1 MALQCMGFVVCM
13 WLRVRGLLLLMLLLG
28 AGACTTMMWEGNS
41 SKDYAY
47 AFKTVQADRL
57 VSFGKIHEPGQEVQ
71 YVLVGEQHVYV
82 IAEGNKEIQQV
93 LGLVQN
99 PRALQLVTSQ
109 DKAIKLGL
117 SPQIGADGQA
127 QFVGKLQLQYTIPN
141 SDEAQLAA
149 WKELP
154 YYKMRPQTEQTV
166 FHSSIRVFVEPHTLD
181 SHLSKIGN
189 TTAIPGQYQILLGS
203 YETTTTVDVLQVLN
217 NALATPFTLAA
228 DLVTLPIGVV
238 NQGVGKGMQQL
249 SQ

>member
-1 MALQCMGFVVCM
+1 M
-13 WLRVRGLLLLMLLLG
+13 WLKMRGLLLLMLSLG

-57 VSFGKIHEPGQEVQ
+57 VSFGKLQEAGQVEQ

-82 IAEGNKEIQQV
+82 ITEGNREIQQV

-99 PRALQLVTSQ
+99 PQALQLVTSQ

-154 YYKMRPQTEQTV
+154 YYKMRPQAEQTV
-166 FHSSIRVFVEPHTLD
+166 FTSSIRVFVEPYALD
-181 SHLSKIGN
+181 SRVNKIGS
-189 TTAIPGQYQILLGS
+189 TTAIPGKYQILLGS
-203 YETTTTVDVLQVLN
+203 YETTTTIDVLQVLN
-217 NALATPFTLAA
+217 NAFATPFTLAA

-238 NQGVGKGMQQL
+238 NQGISKTIY
-249 SQ
+249 

>member
-1 MALQCMGFVVCM
+1 MQYGFSQKLV
-13 WLRVRGLLLLMLLLG
+13 LLILILFLN
-28 AGACTTMMWEGNS
+28 ACTTMMWEGNS

-57 VSFGKIHEPGQEVQ
+57 VSFGKLQEAGQVEQ

-82 IAEGNKEIQQV
+82 ITEGNREIQQV

-99 PRALQLVTSQ
+99 PSALQLVTSQ

-154 YYKMRPQTEQTV
+154 YYKMRPQAEQTV
-166 FHSSIRVFVEPHTLD
+166 FTSSIRVFVEPYALD
-181 SHLSKIGN
+181 SRVNQIGS
-189 TTAIPGQYQILLGS
+189 TTAIPGKYQILLGS
-203 YETTTTVDVLQVLN
+203 HETTTTWDVLQVLN
-217 NALATPFTLAA
+217 NAFATPFTLAA

-238 NQGVGKGMQQL
+238 NQGISK
-249 SQ
+249 SKY

>member
-1 MALQCMGFVVCM
+1 M
-13 WLRVRGLLLLMLLLG
+13 WLRVRGLLLLILLLG
-28 AGACTTMMWEGNS
+28 VSACTTMMWEGNS

-57 VSFGKIHEPGQEVQ
+57 VSFGKLQEAGQEAQ

-82 IAEGNKEIQQV
+82 ITEGNKKIQQV

-99 PRALQLVTSQ
+99 PQALQLVTSQ

-154 YYKMRPQTEQTV
+154 YYKMRPQAEQTV
-166 FHSSIRVFVEPHTLD
+166 FTSSIRVFVEPYALD
-181 SHLSKIGN
+181 SRVNQIGS
-189 TTAIPGQYQILLGS
+189 TTAIPGKYQILLGS
-203 YETTTTVDVLQVLN
+203 YETTTTWDVLQVLN
-217 NALATPFTLAA
+217 NAFATPFTLAA

-238 NQGVGKGMQQL
+238 NQGISKTIY
-249 SQ
+249 

>member
-1 MALQCMGFVVCM
+1 MQYGFSQKLV
-13 WLRVRGLLLLMLLLG
+13 LLILILFLN
-28 AGACTTMMWEGNS
+28 ACTTMMWEGNS

-57 VSFGKIHEPGQEVQ
+57 VSFGKLQEAGQVEQ

-82 IAEGNKEIQQV
+82 ITEGNREIQQV

-99 PRALQLVTSQ
+99 PSALQLVTSQ

-127 QFVGKLQLQYTIPN
+127 QFVGKIQLQYTIPN

-154 YYKMRPQTEQTV
+154 YYKMRPQAEQTV
-166 FHSSIRVFVEPHTLD
+166 FTSSIRVFVEPYALD
-181 SHLSKIGN
+181 SRVNQIGS
-189 TTAIPGQYQILLGS
+189 TTAIPGKYQILLGS

-217 NALATPFTLAA
+217 NAFATPFTLAA

-238 NQGVGKGMQQL
+238 NQGISKTIY
-249 SQ
+249 

>member
-1 MALQCMGFVVCM
+1 M
-13 WLRVRGLLLLMLLLG
+13 WLRVSNLLQLMLLLG
-28 AGACTTMMWEGNS
+28 ASACTTMMWEGNS

-47 AFKTVQADRL
+47 AFKIVQADRL
-57 VSFGKIHEPGQEVQ
+57 VSFGKLQEAGQEAQ

-82 IAEGNKEIQQV
+82 ITEGNKEIQQV

-99 PRALQLVTSQ
+99 PSALQLVTSQ

-141 SDEAQLAA
+141 SDESQLAA

-154 YYKMRPQTEQTV
+154 YYKMRPQAEQTV
-166 FHSSIRVFVEPHTLD
+166 FTSSIRVFVEPYALD
-181 SHLSKIGN
+181 SRVNQIGS
-189 TTAIPGQYQILLGS
+189 TTAIPGKYQILLGS

-217 NALATPFTLAA
+217 NAFATPFTLAA

-238 NQGVGKGMQQL
+238 NQGISKTIY
-249 SQ
+249 

>member
-1 MALQCMGFVVCM
+1 M
-13 WLRVRGLLLLMLLLG
+13 WLKMRGLFLLMLLLG
-28 AGACTTMMWEGNS
+28 TGACTTMMWEGNS

-99 PRALQLVTSQ
+99 PSALQLVTSQ

-154 YYKMRPQTEQTV
+154 YYKMRPQAEQTV
-166 FHSSIRVFVEPHTLD
+166 FTSSIRVFVEPYALD
-181 SHLSKIGN
+181 SRVNQIGS
-189 TTAIPGQYQILLGS
+189 TTAIPGKYQILLGS

-217 NALATPFTLAA
+217 NAFATPFTLAA

-238 NQGVGKGMQQL
+238 NQGISKTIY
-249 SQ
+249 

>member
-1 MALQCMGFVVCM
+1 M
-13 WLRVRGLLLLMLLLG
+13 WLRVSNLLQLMLLLG
-28 AGACTTMMWEGNS
+28 ASACTTMMWEGNS

-57 VSFGKIHEPGQEVQ
+57 VSFGKLQEAGQEAQ

-82 IAEGNKEIQQV
+82 ITEGNKEIQQV

-99 PRALQLVTSQ
+99 PSALQLVTSQ

-141 SDEAQLAA
+141 SDESQLAA

-154 YYKMRPQTEQTV
+154 YYKMRPQAEQTV
-166 FHSSIRVFVEPHTLD
+166 FTSSIRVFVEPYALD
-181 SHLSKIGN
+181 SRVNQIGS
-189 TTAIPGQYQILLGS
+189 TTAIPGKYQILLGS

-217 NALATPFTLAA
+217 NAFATPFTLAA

-238 NQGVGKGMQQL
+238 NQGISKTIY
-249 SQ
+249 

>member
-1 MALQCMGFVVCM
+1 
-13 WLRVRGLLLLMLLLG
+13 
-28 AGACTTMMWEGNS
+28 MWEGNS

-47 AFKTVQADRL
+47 AFKTVQADKL
-57 VSFGKIHEPGQEVQ
+57 VSFGKIHERGQGEQ
-71 YVLVGEQHVYV
+71 YVLLGQSHVYV
-82 IAEGNKEIQQV
+82 IRDGNREISQI
-93 LGLVQN
+93 LRLVRDPQ
-99 PRALQLVTSQ
+99 ALQLVTAQ
-109 DKAIKLGL
+109 DRAIKLGL
-117 SPQIGADGQA
+117 SPQLGRDGEA

-141 SDEAQLAA
+141 SDTAQLAA

-154 YYKMRPQTEQTV
+154 YYKMRPQAEQTV

>member
-1 MALQCMGFVVCM
+1 MALQCMGFGVFM
-13 WLRVRGLLLLMLLLG
+13 WLKMRGILLLGLLLG

-117 SPQIGADGQA
+117 SPQMGADGQA

-154 YYKMRPQTEQTV
+154 YYKMRPQAEQTV
-166 FHSSIRVFVEPHTLD
+166 FTSSIRVFVEPYALD
-181 SHLSKIGN
+181 SRVNQIGS
-189 TTAIPGQYQILLGS
+189 TTAIPGKYQILLGS

-217 NALATPFTLAA
+217 NAFATPFTLAA

-238 NQGVGKGMQQL
+238 NQGISKTIY
-249 SQ
+249 

>member
-1 MALQCMGFVVCM
+1 M

-28 AGACTTMMWEGNS
+28 ASACTTMMWEGNS

-57 VSFGKIHEPGQEVQ
+57 VSFGKLQEAGQEAQ

-82 IAEGNKEIQQV
+82 ITEGNKEIQQV

-99 PRALQLVTSQ
+99 PQALQLVTSQ

-141 SDEAQLAA
+141 SDEAQLAV

-154 YYKMRPQTEQTV
+154 YYKMRPQAEQTV
-166 FHSSIRVFVEPHTLD
+166 FTSSIRVFVEPYALD
-181 SHLSKIGN
+181 SRVNQIGS
-189 TTAIPGQYQILLGS
+189 TTAIPGKYQILLGS
-203 YETTTTVDVLQVLN
+203 YGTTTTVDVLQVLN
-217 NALATPFTLAA
+217 NAFATPFTLAA

-238 NQGVGKGMQQL
+238 NQGISKTIY
-249 SQ
+249 

>member
-1 MALQCMGFVVCM
+1 MTIDKLQE
-13 WLRVRGLLLLMLLLG
+13 
-28 AGACTTMMWEGNS
+28 A
-41 SKDYAY
+41 
-47 AFKTVQADRL
+47 
-57 VSFGKIHEPGQEVQ
+57 GQEAQ

-82 IAEGNKEIQQV
+82 IAEGNREIQQV

-99 PRALQLVTSQ
+99 PQALQLVTSQ

-154 YYKMRPQTEQTV
+154 YYKMRPQAEQTV
-166 FHSSIRVFVEPHTLD
+166 FTSSIRVFVEPYALD
-181 SHLSKIGN
+181 SRVNQIGS
-189 TTAIPGQYQILLGS
+189 TTAIPGKYQILLGS

-217 NALATPFTLAA
+217 NAFATPFTLAA

-238 NQGVGKGMQQL
+238 NQGISKTIH
-249 SQ
+249 

>member
-1 MALQCMGFVVCM
+1 MALQCMGFGVFM
-13 WLRVRGLLLLMLLLG
+13 WLKMRGILLLGLLLG

-117 SPQIGADGQA
+117 SPQMGADGQA

-154 YYKMRPQTEQTV
+154 YYKMRPQAEQTV
-166 FHSSIRVFVEPHTLD
+166 FTSSIRVFVEPYALD
-181 SHLSKIGN
+181 SRVNQIGS
-189 TTAIPGQYQILLGS
+189 TTAIPGKYQILLGS

-217 NALATPFTLAA
+217 NAFATPFTLAA

-238 NQGVGKGMQQL
+238 NQGISKTIH
-249 SQ
+249 

>member
-1 MALQCMGFVVCM
+1 MQYGFSQKLV
-13 WLRVRGLLLLMLLLG
+13 LLILILFLN
-28 AGACTTMMWEGNS
+28 ACTTMMWEGNS

-57 VSFGKIHEPGQEVQ
+57 VSFGKLQEVGQEAQ

-93 LGLVQN
+93 LSLVQN

-154 YYKMRPQTEQTV
+154 YYKMRPQAEQTV
-166 FHSSIRVFVEPHTLD
+166 FTSSIRVFVEPYALD
-181 SHLSKIGN
+181 SRVNQIGS
-189 TTAIPGQYQILLGS
+189 TTAIPGKYQILLGS
-203 YETTTTVDVLQVLN
+203 HETTTTWDVLQVLN
-217 NALATPFTLAA
+217 NAFATPFTLAA

-238 NQGVGKGMQQL
+238 NQGISK
-249 SQ
+249 SKY

>member
-1 MALQCMGFVVCM
+1 MQYGFSQKLV
-13 WLRVRGLLLLMLLLG
+13 LLILILFLN
-28 AGACTTMMWEGNS
+28 ACTTMMWEGNS

-57 VSFGKIHEPGQEVQ
+57 VSFGKLQEAGQVEQ

-82 IAEGNKEIQQV
+82 IAEGNREIQQV

-99 PRALQLVTSQ
+99 PSALQLVTSQ

-127 QFVGKLQLQYTIPN
+127 QFVGKIQLQYTIPN

-154 YYKMRPQTEQTV
+154 YYKMRPQAEQTV
-166 FHSSIRVFVEPHTLD
+166 FTSSIRVFVEPYALD
-181 SHLSKIGN
+181 SRVNQIGS
-189 TTAIPGQYQILLGS
+189 TTAIPGKYQILLGS

-217 NALATPFTLAA
+217 NAFATPFTLAA

-238 NQGVGKGMQQL
+238 NQGISKTIY
-249 SQ
+249 

>member
-1 MALQCMGFVVCM
+1 M
-13 WLRVRGLLLLMLLLG
+13 WLRVSNLLQLMLLLG
-28 AGACTTMMWEGNS
+28 ASACTTMMWEGNS

-57 VSFGKIHEPGQEVQ
+57 VSFGKLQEAGQEAQ

-82 IAEGNKEIQQV
+82 ITEGNKEIQQV

-99 PRALQLVTSQ
+99 PSALQLVTSQ

-154 YYKMRPQTEQTV
+154 YYKMRPQAEQTV
-166 FHSSIRVFVEPHTLD
+166 FTSSIRVFVEPYALD
-181 SHLSKIGN
+181 SRVNQIGS
-189 TTAIPGQYQILLGS
+189 TTAIPGKYQILLGS

-217 NALATPFTLAA
+217 NAFATPFTLAA

-238 NQGVGKGMQQL
+238 NQGISKTIY
-249 SQ
+249 